1 MSRMYNRLHI
11 SLPAIVM
18 INPDK
23 PGERILLLITVNVS
37 ASGAMFYS
45 ELSISPNTPVKVVF
59 LLKRGHFQKLK
70 VMFSGRVTRCEP
82 GRFAVAFDEVHPLIM
97 SQEGITFRTVD

>member
-1 MSRMYNRLHI
+1 
-11 SLPAIVM
+11 M